1 MECIDRS
8 SRQQQS
14 IAMPHRHINM
24 KSRTPYRIPSAA
36 GWCCTLILAL
46 TLSAN
51 AFNLENR
58 LPLIKYGSAG
68 SYFGYSVAEHVE
80 TDSEDIKWW
89 VHFLTFIVRG
99 GSDNVERF
107 TLRDTS
113 WNAWV
118 RCRFVYLAVPYV
130 IFAVKCRYLHCGTE
144 MISLTR
150 LLCAALIKQA
160 VGCVN
165 VCLLQNMCAY
175 RHENVRL
182 CRDSPSR
189 VAGW

>member
-14 IAMPHRHINM
+14 IVMPHRHINM

-89 VHFLTFIVRG
+89 VHFLAFIVRG

-118 RCRFVYLAVPYV
+118 RCRFVYLWLPYV
-130 IFAVKCRYLHCGTE
+130 IFAVKCRYLHCKNRNDITHTFALRRIDKAG
-144 MISLTR
+144 R
-150 LLCAALIKQA
+150 GLCE
-160 VGCVN
+160 CVF
-165 VCLLQNMCAY
+165 VTKY
-175 RHENVRL
+175 VRL
-182 CRDSPSR
+182 STRKCS
-189 VAGW
+189 AL